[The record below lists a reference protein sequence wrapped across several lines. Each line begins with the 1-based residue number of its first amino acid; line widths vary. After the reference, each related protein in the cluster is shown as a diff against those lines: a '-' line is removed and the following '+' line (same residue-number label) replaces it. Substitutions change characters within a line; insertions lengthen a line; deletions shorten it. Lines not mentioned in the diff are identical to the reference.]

1 MSDLFNKVQG
11 IGAPRESDGQ
21 WRRKPSAA
29 DRSNSSAYVLLYDI
43 MLFGFLWLS
52 YPFLLSS
59 CFTFGHGG
67 CSFQCDVL
75 INHVNP
81 IACMSHLCSLT
92 IMTALGSYH
101 HDCTWLKEKA
111 RCVQG
116 SIVTLPGCLTCSIPV
131 NHPPPRKRHKAK
143 QQASFG
149 HV

>member
-29 DRSNSSAYVLLYDI
+29 DRSNSGAYVLLYDI

-52 YPFLLSS
+52 HPFLLSS

-92 IMTALGSYH
+92 IMTALGSRKKRAVH
-101 HDCTWLKEKA
+101 
-111 RCVQG
+111 RVQ
-116 SIVTLPGCLTCSIPV
+116 LRPFPV
-131 NHPPPRKRHKAK
+131 
-143 QQASFG
+143 
-149 HV
+149 V